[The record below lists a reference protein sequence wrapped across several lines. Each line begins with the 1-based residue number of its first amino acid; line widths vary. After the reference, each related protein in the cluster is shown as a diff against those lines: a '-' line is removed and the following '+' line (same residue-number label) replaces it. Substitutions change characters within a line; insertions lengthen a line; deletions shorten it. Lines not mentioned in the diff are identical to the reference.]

1 MRKLNLTEMVMLS
14 VGLSARIEQLEK
26 FYATTY
32 SEYLKNGYLQEIK
45 KTKKLRDLIDKTDLY
60 TEWHAERRGNVDR
73 QTVTIPIAAHKER
86 K

>member
-60 TEWHAERRGNVDR
+60 TE
-73 QTVTIPIAAHKER
+73 
-86 K
+86 